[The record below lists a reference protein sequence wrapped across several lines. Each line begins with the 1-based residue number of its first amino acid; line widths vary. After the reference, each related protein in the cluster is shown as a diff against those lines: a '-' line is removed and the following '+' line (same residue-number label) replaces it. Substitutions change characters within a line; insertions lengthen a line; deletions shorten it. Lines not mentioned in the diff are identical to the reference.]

1 MTTKEKIGELAYWL
15 VHDREKPETCPKVG
29 YLGYG
34 NGWSE
39 PEWAVVCVVGDIL
52 HHAGLNV
59 SDFFDYDT
67 DSSD

>member
-1 MTTKEKIGELAYWL
+1 MTTKEKIGQLAYWL
-15 VHDREKPETCPKVG
+15 VYDRSKPETCPKVG

-34 NGWSE
+34 NGWSK

-52 HHAGLNV
+52 RNAGLNV
-59 SDFFDYDT
+59 SDYYEYNT